1 MDATNADKTLAERA
15 LRLLRDDIMAAR
27 LAPDTK
33 LRMVELQQRYGLG
46 ISPLREALLRLAS
59 EGLVVVEGQR
69 GFAVASVSLAELED
83 LTRARVR
90 LEAAILAEA
99 VERGDAD
106 WEAGMLAAFHRLS
119 RTPLPQ
125 DSQDTEAMA
134 LWEERHRG
142 FHQALVAGCD
152 SPWLLRLHNQLTEHS
167 ERYRRVRLFHSV
179 APAQLVRN
187 VNDEHQALMQ
197 ALLDRDAARAA
208 ALMKEHLERTAQAV
222 ASLWQAESK
231 QQAAQTA

>member
-1 MDATNADKTLAERA
+1 MDAAHTDKTLAERA

-27 LAPDTK
+27 LAPGTK

-125 DSQDTEAMA
+125 DTRDTEAMA
-134 LWEERHRG
+134 LWEERHRT
-142 FHQALVAGCD
+142 FHQALVAGCG

-197 ALLDRDAARAA
+197 ALLDRDAVRAA
-208 ALMKEHLERTAQAV
+208 ALMKQHLERTAQAV